1 MPERGSGAGWDIRH
15 LFSPPSRAAE
25 GREDPHTEPHA
36 PAHGAPGNP
45 TPITMEDMS
54 DQEGVGSASDPE
66 ATLTHPSA
74 RDTMQSASDVHIAG
88 TDASL
93 AEQGKHGKD
102 ASGATKAGSDQ
113 PAQDNVGVEPDQLK
127 ANIEEFYEQHPRAR
141 EFMEYVDSGFAEDP
155 SILRGILNNERN
167 LASTLHT
174 LIAMDQGLESAA
186 ELKDVP
192 SFFVLEIF
200 ASF

>member
-74 RDTMQSASDVHIAG
+74 RDTRRVKSVLYRFVFEERAG
-88 TDASL
+88 AHRFAVWKVTFMRL
-93 AEQGKHGKD
+93 RER
-102 ASGATKAGSDQ
+102 SGATLS
-113 PAQDNVGVEPDQLK
+113 EPPPPK
-127 ANIEEFYEQHPRAR
+127 TEA
-141 EFMEYVDSGFAEDP
+141 V
-155 SILRGILNNERN
+155 
-167 LASTLHT
+167 
-174 LIAMDQGLESAA
+174 
-186 ELKDVP
+186 
-192 SFFVLEIF
+192 
-200 ASF
+200 

>member
-15 LFSPPSRAAE
+15 LFSPPSRATE

-74 RDTMQSASDVHIAG
+74 RDSRQE
-88 TDASL
+88 
-93 AEQGKHGKD
+93 AEGRRLER
-102 ASGATKAGSDQ
+102 
-113 PAQDNVGVEPDQLK
+113 AQRLLV
-127 ANIEEFYEQHPRAR
+127 ARPRAVKWR
-141 EFMEYVDSGFAEDP
+141 TTSGYEYE
-155 SILRGILNNERN
+155 
-167 LASTLHT
+167 
-174 LIAMDQGLESAA
+174 
-186 ELKDVP
+186 
-192 SFFVLEIF
+192 FVLVPHTTTKWQKLTLTLRVG
-200 ASF
+200 

>member
-54 DQEGVGSASDPE
+54 DQGGVGSASDPE

-74 RDTMQSASDVHIAG
+74 RDSGRGERLTLNTSPERQNIQRFG
-88 TDASL
+88 YRSL
-93 AEQGKHGKD
+93 
-102 ASGATKAGSDQ
+102 
-113 PAQDNVGVEPDQLK
+113 
-127 ANIEEFYEQHPRAR
+127 R
-141 EFMEYVDSGFAEDP
+141 P
-155 SILRGILNNERN
+155 SIRILR
-167 LASTLHT
+167 
-174 LIAMDQGLESAA
+174 
-186 ELKDVP
+186 
-192 SFFVLEIF
+192 
-200 ASF
+200 

>member
-54 DQEGVGSASDPE
+54 DQGGVGSASDPE

-74 RDTMQSASDVHIAG
+74 RDSNYTPMKQTSSFLNLVAIS
-88 TDASL
+88 
-93 AEQGKHGKD
+93 
-102 ASGATKAGSDQ
+102 
-113 PAQDNVGVEPDQLK
+113 NVGDQK
-127 ANIEEFYEQHPRAR
+127 E
-141 EFMEYVDSGFAEDP
+141 G
-155 SILRGILNNERN
+155 
-167 LASTLHT
+167 AS
-174 LIAMDQGLESAA
+174 
-186 ELKDVP
+186 
-192 SFFVLEIF
+192 
-200 ASF
+200 

>member
-54 DQEGVGSASDPE
+54 DQGGVGSASDPE

-74 RDTMQSASDVHIAG
+74 RDGARFEGMGLSACNGLPPPPCRD
-88 TDASL
+88 
-93 AEQGKHGKD
+93 
-102 ASGATKAGSDQ
+102 GAQAHVRV
-113 PAQDNVGVEPDQLK
+113 ARVGGGV
-127 ANIEEFYEQHPRAR
+127 PRWHK
-141 EFMEYVDSGFAEDP
+141 
-155 SILRGILNNERN
+155 
-167 LASTLHT
+167 T
-174 LIAMDQGLESAA
+174 
-186 ELKDVP
+186 
-192 SFFVLEIF
+192 
-200 ASF
+200 

>member
-54 DQEGVGSASDPE
+54 DQGGVGSASDPE

-74 RDTMQSASDVHIAG
+74 RDIRGGETTPG
-88 TDASL
+88 GL
-93 AEQGKHGKD
+93 AP
-102 ASGATKAGSDQ
+102 SGPNGQQMYT
-113 PAQDNVGVEPDQLK
+113 P
-127 ANIEEFYEQHPRAR
+127 
-141 EFMEYVDSGFAEDP
+141 
-155 SILRGILNNERN
+155 LRFKVIGR
-167 LASTLHT
+167 
-174 LIAMDQGLESAA
+174 
-186 ELKDVP
+186 
-192 SFFVLEIF
+192 
-200 ASF
+200 